1 VGGKRHAIDFL
12 VSTGG
17 GQAAGQGGA
26 GASQGG
32 GAMDGGDEMA
42 KRARHAAAPM

>member
-17 GQAAGQGGA
+17 GQAGQGGA
-26 GASQGG
+26 GASQGV